1 MTGSS
6 GEPLPAGG
14 FTADRLH
21 PSQTTVN
28 LRRFCTAKPINQM
41 RIHLKTLGCRLNEAE
56 LETWSRDFESRG
68 HQITPRLADAD
79 LVVVNTC
86 AVTGEAV
93 RKSRKLLNRAQ
104 RHNPRSKLV
113 VSGCYATLNPNENV
127 RSLGV
132 DLVVDNRDKERLVEI
147 ATRELDLHAMPEQAT
162 TPGESS
168 LLSHGRQRAFIKIQD
183 GCRYQCTF
191 CIVTV
196 ARGDERSR
204 PIDQV
209 VAEINDRVQQGFH
222 EVVLTGV
229 HIGGYGSDTGSD
241 LYQLIRAVLERTTIQ
256 RLRLGAVEPWDL
268 PENFWDLFENPRLM
282 PHLHL
287 PIQSGADSVLKRMA
301 RRCKNDEFQR
311 LAEQARRRVP
321 DINLTTDIIVGFPG
335 ETDQE
340 WQQTLAFVEQ
350 IGFGHLH
357 IFAYSPRPGTRAAL
371 LPDPIPRDVIRQRSE
386 ALHQLGERLKQQ
398 TLKRFSGRCF
408 PVLVESA
415 PADPASGWSGYT
427 PNFLRVSIPLL
438 PGSDLENQVVDV
450 RLQQLTDAGDA
461 LTATL
466 EQETRF

>member
-1 MTGSS
+1 
-6 GEPLPAGG
+6 
-14 FTADRLH
+14 
-21 PSQTTVN
+21 
-28 LRRFCTAKPINQM
+28 M

-56 LETWSRDFESRG
+56 LESWSRDFETRG
-68 HQITPRLADAD
+68 HQITPELADAD

-104 RHNPRSKLV
+104 RQNPHAKLV
-113 VSGCYATLNPNENV
+113 VSGCYATLNPDENCQA
-127 RSLGV
+127 LGV

-147 ATRELDLHAMPEQAT
+147 ATRELDLHAMPELAT
-162 TPGESS
+162 APGESS
-168 LLSHGRQRAFIKIQD
+168 LLSQGRQRAFIKVQD

-196 ARGDERSR
+196 ARGAERSK

-209 VAEINDRVQQGFH
+209 VAEINDRVRQGFQ

-229 HIGGYGSDTGSD
+229 HIGGYGSDNGSD
-241 LYQLIRAVLERTTIQ
+241 LYQLIRAVLEHTAIP

-268 PENFWDLFENPRLM
+268 PEHFWELFGNPRMM

-301 RRCKNDEFQR
+301 RRCKSAEFQR
-311 LAEQARRRVP
+311 LAEQAHRRIP

-371 LPDPIPRDVIRQRSE
+371 LPNPVPRELIRQRSE
-386 ALHQLGERLKQQ
+386 ELHQLGERLKQA
-398 TLKRFSGRCF
+398 TLQRFIGRSF
-408 PVLVESA
+408 SVLVESA
-415 PADPASGWSGYT
+415 LAEPESGWSGYT
-427 PNFLRVSIPLL
+427 PNFLRVNMPPSS
-438 PGSDLENQVVDV
+438 GTDLENRLVEV
-450 RLQQLTDAGDA
+450 RLQRLADAGDS
-461 LTATL
+461 LLATL
-466 EQETRF
+466 EKEIHI